1 MKNYRIML
9 DISSIFG
16 YFKHLHLR
24 SYNSPFPTI
33 FISANDPDDACCS
46 VLDQLIKIIID
57 QDSTIN
63 TRILCRRIK
72 KFCRIDKIY
81 ELG

>member
-16 YFKHLHLR
+16 YIKHLHLR

-33 FISANDPDDACCS
+33 FISASDPDDACCS

-63 TRILCRRIK
+63 TRILCRSIK
-72 KFCRIDKIY
+72 KNCRIDKIY

>member
-16 YFKHLHLR
+16 YIKHLNLR

-33 FISANDPDDACCS
+33 FISAIDPDDACC
-46 VLDQLIKIIID
+46 VALEQLIKIIID
-57 QDSTIN
+57 QDSTLN

-72 KFCRIDKIY
+72 RICRIDKIY